1 MSPRRSSR
9 ARSSQLPP
17 PGPNHTSSTTSINSK
32 PDRDA
37 QTSHRANSPRRSST
51 QPSESADGADSSS
64 RIEQIGPRR
73 SRRNG
78 EDKEPVI
85 KQQADDEEND
95 MEAGDEEVTRCICGQ
110 AEYPGPSLAL
120 RQQQPNADTLTD
132 ETGNFFVQCD
142 NCGVWQ
148 HGGCMGLLD
157 ESMLP
162 DLYFCEQCR
171 PEYHKIIRSSNG

>member
-1 MSPRRSSR
+1 
-9 ARSSQLPP
+9 
-17 PGPNHTSSTTSINSK
+17 
-32 PDRDA
+32 
-37 QTSHRANSPRRSST
+37 
-51 QPSESADGADSSS
+51 
-64 RIEQIGPRR
+64 
-73 SRRNG
+73 
-78 EDKEPVI
+78 
-85 KQQADDEEND
+85 

-162 DLYFCEQCR
+162 DEYYCELCK
-171 PEYHKIIRSSNG
+171 PEFHKIIRASNG